1 MLIRTALSVLSPAGP
16 RSRLSILIFHRVLD
30 EPDPLF
36 PDEVDSRRFDEMMGW
51 VAGWFNVLPLDE
63 AVKRLKQGDLPARAA
78 AITFDDGYADNWLNA
93 VPILQKHGLHATF
106 FIAAGFLDGGRMW
119 NDTLIESV
127 RNTRA
132 AQIDLSWLGKPTLAL
147 DSIAEKRTALDALIP
162 AIKHMVASERDA
174 AVARVA
180 ASCAAVLPDDLM
192 LTTAQLRALRS
203 AGMGVGAH
211 TVSHPILARIDA
223 ATAHREIAESRERL
237 EELLGERCGLFAYPN
252 GKLGQDYLPAHVEMV
267 RSIGFDAA
275 VSTNWGAS
283 NTAADEFQLRRFTPW
298 DQSRSRFA
306 FRLARNLIVGA

>member
-1 MLIRTALSVLSPAGP
+1 MLIRAALSALSPAGP
-16 RSRLSILIFHRVLD
+16 RARLSILIFHRVLS

-36 PDEVDSRRFDEMMGW
+36 PGEVDRRRFDELMGW
-51 VAGWFNVLPLDE
+51 IAAWFNVLPLEE
-63 AVKRLKQGDLPARAA
+63 AVARLKRGQLPARAA

-106 FIAAGFLDGGRMW
+106 FIATGFLDGGRMW

-132 AQIDLSWLGKPTLAL
+132 GQIDLSWLGKPTLAL

-162 AIKHMVASERDA
+162 AIKHMPAVERDA
-174 AVARVA
+174 AVSRVA
-180 ASCAAVLPDDLM
+180 ESCAAVLPNDLM
-192 LTTAQLRALRS
+192 LTTEQLRALRS

-223 ATAHREIAESRERL
+223 ASAYREIAEGRERL

-252 GKLGQDYLPAHVEMV
+252 GKLGQDYLAEHVEMV
-267 RSIGFDAA
+267 RSLGFDAA
-275 VSTNWGAS
+275 ASTNWGAS
-283 NTAADEFQLRRFTPW
+283 SMSTDCFQLLRFTPW
-298 DQSRSRFA
+298 DQSRLRFMLRL
-306 FRLARNLIVGA
+306 FRNIRKE